1 MADENKKEVT
11 EETAETAKKDIKKEK
26 PAKPAKAAKQ
36 PKPKKDGNIFV
47 RAGRR
52 IKKFFKDEKGECK
65 KVVWPSGKTV
75 LKSSG
80 VVLLVVAVTSAVIYG
95 FDQGLSQLLKLL
107 IDLAGKSDTTT
118 TTAVASMITAFFG
131 F

>member
-1 MADENKKEVT
+1 MADEIKKEVT
-11 EETAETAKKDIKKEK
+11 ETAETAKKDT
-26 PAKPAKAAKQ
+26 ASKPAKAAKNA
-36 PKPKKDGNIFV
+36 KPAKKNDVNIFV
-47 RAGRR
+47 RIGRR

-65 KVVWPSGKTV
+65 MVVWPSGKTV

-80 VVLLVVAVTSAVIYG
+80 VVLLVVAVTGAVIYG